1 MDKLLLASKSPRRKE
16 ILQRLGINFEILNF
30 DCDETLPE
38 NIDAEKSSQFIAQ
51 KKIETAL
58 HILEKKENFILS
70 ADTTIVFENKILGKP
85 QNIEEA
91 KFFLS
96 QFQGKIQKVITGIA
110 IYNPKTKEIIS
121 DSEITEVEFSKMTNE
136 EIELC
141 LSKNEWQDAAG
152 GYKIQGFSECFIKQI
167 KGSYS
172 NVVGL
177 SISKVYDMLKK
188 QGFKF

>member
-16 ILQRLGINFEILNF
+16 ILQRLGINFKILDF

-38 NIDAEKSSQFIAQ
+38 NIETEKAAQFIAQ
-51 KKIETAL
+51 KKIEAAL
-58 HILEKKENFILS
+58 HIIEKKESFILS

-85 QNIEEA
+85 RNYNEA
-91 KFFLS
+91 KLFLS

-177 SISKVYDMLKK
+177 SISKVYDMLEK

>member
-16 ILQRLGINFEILNF
+16 ILQRLGINFEILDF

-38 NIDAEKSSQFIAQ
+38 NIESEKAAQFIAQ
-51 KKIETAL
+51 KKIESAL
-58 HILEKKENFILS
+58 HILEKKESFILS

-85 QNIEEA
+85 RNYNEA
-91 KFFLS
+91 KLFLS

-177 SISKVYDMLKK
+177 SISKVYDMLEK

>member
-16 ILQRLGINFEILNF
+16 ILQRLGINFKILDF

-38 NIDAEKSSQFIAQ
+38 NIETEKAAQFIAQ
-51 KKIETAL
+51 KKIEAAL
-58 HILEKKENFILS
+58 HIIEKKESFILS

-85 QNIEEA
+85 RNYNEA
-91 KFFLS
+91 KLFLS

-141 LSKNEWQDAAG
+141 LSRNEWQDAAG

-177 SISKVYDMLKK
+177 SISKVYDMLEK